1 MAHIA
6 ATNAHIAAN
15 HQLATHDTLHHII
28 AQLNATADV
37 AEWLDQRLK

>member
-15 HQLATHDTLHHII
+15 QLATHDTLHHII
-28 AQLNATADV
+28 AQLNAMAFNASNTG
-37 AEWLDQRLK
+37 LM

>member
-15 HQLATHDTLHHII
+15 QLATHDTLHHII

-37 AEWLDQRLK
+37 AEWLDECLK